1 MAEDGVLY
9 TLGSTYGYT
18 DAELDATP
26 LWLVAVR
33 LGIAEGSEGY
43 PVGRREVVS
52 RGDVRRREEAQA
64 KKSGRSGRG
73 KPEQWTP
80 RSTDPGVLR
89 MGDGAR

>member
-18 DAELDATP
+18 DTELDAMP

-33 LGIAEGSEGY
+33 LGIAEGSDGY
-43 PVGRREVVS
+43 PVGRREVIS
-52 RGDVRRREEAQA
+52 RGDLRRREEAQE

-73 KPEQWTP
+73 KPEQWTV
-80 RSTDPGVLR
+80 RSSDPGTLYS
-89 MGDGAR
+89 GDAAR

>member
-18 DAELDATP
+18 DAELEAMP

-43 PVGRREVVS
+43 PRGVRQVLS
-52 RGDVRRREEAQA
+52 RGDIRRQEEAQA

-73 KPEQWTP
+73 KPEQWKP